1 MHAHTVLVALALILA
16 PLGAHAADLVVW
28 WEKGYYS
35 EEDEAVREIIAA
47 FEHGT
52 GAHVE
57 LTLVDQGELPGK
69 IAVALE
75 AGRPPDF
82 LFGLNLLET
91 QWAFDDQLADLSE
104 AVGFFSNL
112 FDPDA
117 LDQVMLLNARTGQ
130 RALYGLPVGVT
141 TNHLHVWKSLLEQ
154 AGFTLAD
161 MPNEWEAFWSFWC
174 DQVQPAAR
182 QATGRED
189 IWGIGRPMS
198 VQSFDTWFGFLQFVA
213 AYEADYVTPD
223 GRLVIDDP
231 EIRSRL
237 IEAIDRYTTIYRKG
251 CTPPD
256 AVTWGDIDNNKAFH
270 AQTVVMTLNNTLSIV
285 NALKRE
291 RPDDYYDNVATVEWP
306 LGPRGR
312 PYPIPGEVETAVVF
326 KGGSNVG
333 TARDF
338 VRFLAGEGW
347 LMHYLNFSAERFL
360 PPISKLLDQP
370 FWLDTTDPHHM
381 AAAMQL
387 ASRPMMHNYRV
398 ASGDWRH
405 DQITYQEYV
414 WGHAIHRVLT
424 EGISPEQ
431 AVDEAIA
438 RIKQI
443 LRE

>member
-1 MHAHTVLVALALILA
+1 M
-16 PLGAHAADLVVW
+16 
-28 WEKGYYS
+28 
-35 EEDEAVREIIAA
+35 
-47 FEHGT
+47 F
-52 GAHVE
+52 
-57 LTLVDQGELPGK
+57 
-69 IAVALE
+69 
-75 AGRPPDF
+75 
-82 LFGLNLLET
+82 ET

-104 AVGFFSNL
+104 AVGPFSNL

-174 DQVQPAAR
+174 DQVQPAVR

-189 IWGIGRPMS
+189 IWGIGLPMS

-237 IEAIDRYTTIYRKG
+237 IEVIDRYTTIYRKG

-312 PYPIPGEVETAVVF
+312 PYPIPGVVETAVVF
-326 KGGSNVG
+326 KDGSNVG

-338 VRFLAGEGW
+338 VRFLVSEGW
-347 LMHYLNFSAERFL
+347 LAHYLNFSGERFL
-360 PPISKLLDQP
+360 PPMSKLLEQP
-370 FWLDTTDPHHM
+370 FWLDPTDPHHM
-381 AAAMQL
+381 AAVMQL

-405 DQITYQEYV
+405 DQISYQEYV
-414 WGHAIHRVLT
+414 WGHAIHRVVT
-424 EGISPEQ
+424 ENIAPEQ

-438 RIKQI
+438 RVKQI
-443 LRE
+443 LSE